1 MLLPLL
7 LLACTGKE
15 PAKDS
20 DEPGDSGDSDSGT
33 VTEPIWDWCPDSSA
47 FIGDS
52 SWTGSLSITDGA
64 LFCSSA
70 NEGRTLPQEKSAKSR
85 LRLIPGSYSLPTVEG
100 HHNIAFPACIEQGSA
115 GPALNGPGATDVSP
129 STFAGTTY
137 TYLNGAQP
145 LQSGD
150 QDWTLDHTLV
160 LAGPEGQSPA
170 PLSINGKENDAVAGT
185 GASFVLHEAGTDPY
199 ALESM
204 AYAPCM
210 DPTWDENIHSV
221 QFEGGEIEIHLYLGL
236 NGLILTGPSAFTK
249 GKGTLD
255 GSTFDIDSFYQLI
268 YRPGHHHFDRHFAVL
283 FDAPIGDACAL
294 LIEDLDY
301 QEGTTTATVHT
312 ATCDLVALEARNV
325 TSEDIEIR

>member
-1 MLLPLL
+1 M
-7 LLACTGKE
+7 
-15 PAKDS
+15 
-20 DEPGDSGDSDSGT
+20 
-33 VTEPIWDWCPDSSA
+33 
-47 FIGDS
+47 
-52 SWTGSLSITDGA
+52 
-64 LFCSSA
+64 
-70 NEGRTLPQEKSAKSR
+70 
-85 LRLIPGSYSLPTVEG
+85 
-100 HHNIAFPACIEQGSA
+100 
-115 GPALNGPGATDVSP
+115 
-129 STFAGTTY
+129 
-137 TYLNGAQP
+137 
-145 LQSGD
+145 
-150 QDWTLDHTLV
+150 
-160 LAGPEGQSPA
+160 
-170 PLSINGKENDAVAGT
+170 AGT